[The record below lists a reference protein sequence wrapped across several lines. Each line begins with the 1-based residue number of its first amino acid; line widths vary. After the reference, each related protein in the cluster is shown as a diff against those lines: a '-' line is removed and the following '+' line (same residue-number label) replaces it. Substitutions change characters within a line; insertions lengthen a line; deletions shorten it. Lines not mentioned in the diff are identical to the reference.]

1 MNIQLYFMERKNKI
15 RFKYKALSYFQF
27 ITCEEMDLRIVGGSK
42 SVKPTQSLSY
52 IFNSFHS
59 PHKPLTDM
67 TVEKSIYVC
76 N

>member
-1 MNIQLYFMERKNKI
+1 MERKNKI
-15 RFKYKALSYFQF
+15 RFKYKALSYYQF
-27 ITCEEMDLRIVGGSK
+27 ITCEEMDLRIVGGLK
-42 SVKPTQSLSY
+42 SV
-52 IFNSFHS
+52 NSFHS